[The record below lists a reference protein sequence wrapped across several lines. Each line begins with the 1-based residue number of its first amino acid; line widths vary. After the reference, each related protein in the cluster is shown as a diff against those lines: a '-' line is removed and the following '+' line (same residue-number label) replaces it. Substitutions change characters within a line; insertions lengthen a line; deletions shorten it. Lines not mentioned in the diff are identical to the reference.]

1 MTYDEVSIGLHTK
14 ENTAHGKRVDEKNT
28 ENMVGRFLHPV
39 TQETEYAVL
48 NHVTRWSTV
57 CKKK

>member
-57 CKKK
+57 